1 MSEQGHSEMRNMQP
15 QQPYIFLDRY
25 RLRQSLIVGT
35 VVTLSIQ
42 ALVTPKEA
50 LSIGMLAALLVDVVR
65 FFRAAWSFDYNQT
78 KALFNH
84 ERLSS
89 GLLIE
94 RTVVFSFLSLGV
106 MSLCVSDL
114 GYKQSV
120 LPEDFRIFIY
130 FHPYF

>member
-1 MSEQGHSEMRNMQP
+1 MRNMQP

-65 FFRAAWSFDYNQT
+65 FFRAAWSFDYN
-78 KALFNH
+78 
-84 ERLSS
+84 
-89 GLLIE
+89 
-94 RTVVFSFLSLGV
+94 
-106 MSLCVSDL
+106 
-114 GYKQSV
+114 
-120 LPEDFRIFIY
+120 
-130 FHPYF
+130 

>member
-1 MSEQGHSEMRNMQP
+1 MQP

-65 FFRAAWSFDYNQT
+65 FFRAAWSFDYN
-78 KALFNH
+78 
-84 ERLSS
+84 
-89 GLLIE
+89 
-94 RTVVFSFLSLGV
+94 
-106 MSLCVSDL
+106 
-114 GYKQSV
+114 
-120 LPEDFRIFIY
+120 
-130 FHPYF
+130 